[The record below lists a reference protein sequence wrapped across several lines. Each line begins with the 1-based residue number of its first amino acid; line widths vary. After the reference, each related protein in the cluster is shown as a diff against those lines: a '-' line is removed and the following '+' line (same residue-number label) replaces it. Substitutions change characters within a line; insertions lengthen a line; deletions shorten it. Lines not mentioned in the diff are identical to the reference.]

1 MDPVL
6 LIFFQFIFMYMGILP
21 ECLSLH
27 HIQAWSPQRLVEV
40 FGSSGS
46 RVKVVVN
53 YLIWVLGTEPGSLQ
67 DQEVLLTVTS
77 SL

>member
-1 MDPVL
+1 
-6 LIFFQFIFMYMGILP
+6 MGILP
-21 ECLSLH
+21 ECLSLY

-40 FGSSGS
+40 FGSPGS

-53 YLIWVLGTEPGSLQ
+53 YLMWVLGTKHSSLQ
-67 DQEVLLTVTS
+67 DQEVLLTVAL